1 VWFPQTLAAL
11 DKRESATL
19 PPWRFPFSAIGHLL
33 ALGPNIRSSR
43 TGGFHRRN
51 AMGLIVLLVIL
62 LLLFGGGGFY
72 YGPPYHYYGGGLG
85 LVLLIIIVVL
95 LLRGR
100 A

>member
-1 VWFPQTLAAL
+1 VGFPQTLAAL
-11 DKRESATL
+11 AKSGSATL
-19 PPWRFPFSAIGHLL
+19 PPWRFPFSAIGLLL
-33 ALGPNIRSSR
+33 ALGPNIRA
-43 TGGFHRRN
+43 TGGFHGRN
-51 AMGLIVLLVIL
+51 AMGIIILLVIL

-85 LVLLIIIVVL
+85 LVLLIVIVVL